1 MILELLLNGNAP
13 AAIVLC
19 HTDEIIAL
27 GAIVAEEL
35 FNKKLPVLCLEAHLQ
50 KHAITVCRYAH
61 AIAINHVQL
70 FVWLCNVMVI

>member
-27 GAIVAEEL
+27 GAIVAEQL

-50 KHAITVCRYAH
+50 KVQSSYVDMHMQSQSITGNYLYGYS
-61 AIAINHVQL
+61 IL
-70 FVWLCNVMVI
+70 

>member
-50 KHAITVCRYAH
+50 KNDQPGAIIVCRYAH
-61 AIAINHVQL
+61 VIAINHRQ
-70 FVWLCNVMVI
+70 